1 MFWKSSFPFMNDI
14 IDYLTGCQVHFG
26 NFPSDLF
33 YKANH
38 CGHVAN
44 RFKTI
49 LVKNFI
55 ADSSFTSYLYMQSR
69 YLCFFTYTTWKYIG
83 KNDSSIALNMLFC
96 SRVCSCMFW
105 LHLACCHFSE
115 PPQNGIKSKTYRFL

>member
-1 MFWKSSFPFMNDI
+1 MNDI

-49 LVKNFI
+49 LVKI
-55 ADSSFTSYLYMQSR
+55 AVIFSCGCDISA
-69 YLCFFTYTTWKYIG
+69 FFTY
-83 KNDSSIALNMLFC
+83 
-96 SRVCSCMFW
+96 
-105 LHLACCHFSE
+105 
-115 PPQNGIKSKTYRFL
+115 KT